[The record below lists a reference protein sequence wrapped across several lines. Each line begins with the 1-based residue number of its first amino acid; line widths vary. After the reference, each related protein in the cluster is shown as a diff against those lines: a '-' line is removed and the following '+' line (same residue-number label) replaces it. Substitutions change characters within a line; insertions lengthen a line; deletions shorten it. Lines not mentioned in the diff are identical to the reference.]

1 MRELISMTREEVM
14 KEIASARRED
24 RRLNLYGA
32 DLYGANLC
40 GADLGDTQVLQ
51 IGPIGSRK
59 DYLVAKLFEDGSTE
73 IMTGC
78 FRGTLKQF
86 KESVMENHE
95 SGTRYRN
102 EYLSAIGFILAI
114 FGLKEVI

>member
-1 MRELISMTREEVM
+1 MMSRERALFKIELAIKMGR
-14 KEIASARRED
+14 KA
-24 RRLNLYGA
+24 NLPNA
-32 DLYGANLC
+32 DLRGAN
-40 GADLGDTQVLQ
+40 LGDTQVIQ
-51 IGPIGSRK
+51 IGPMGSRK
-59 DYLVAKLFEDGSTE
+59 DYLLAKLFAEGDTE

-78 FRGTLKQF
+78 FRGTLKRF

-102 EYLSAIGFILAI
+102 EYLSAISLILEI